1 MLDPAP
7 DGDMI
12 HRNPALGHH
21 LLQVAVAQ
29 RIPQVPPH
37 AQNDDDIVKVSPSE
51 RRWSGPAHRI
61 TLLEDREPFAT
72 DPLLRLSTRSSGMGG
87 TRSCIRL
94 RLDSYVYFDLH
105 RMSLR

>member
-61 TLLEDREPFAT
+61 TLPEVPEPFAT
-72 DPLLRLSTRSSGMGG
+72 DPYRLIQRRSRFPQKP
-87 TRSCIRL
+87 TV
-94 RLDSYVYFDLH
+94 DDLS
-105 RMSLR
+105 RRFFAGFNNGDARPSR